1 MPVSSSHSG
10 PVMLMPSIAI
20 RPASSSV
27 LMVVPAYCLAA
38 STAFVAAFS
47 WAAAGIRPTIRS
59 AVPAIA
65 AVADHLAI
73 VVTSPF
79 LLDGS

>member
-47 WAAAGIRPTIRS
+47 WAAAGITPTARS
-59 AVPAIA
+59 AKPPNAAIA
-65 AVADHLAI
+65 YHLAI
-73 VVTSPF
+73 VPPPYF
-79 LLDGS
+79 YCLGW